1 MIVTEKP
8 SVAISY
14 AKILGVHG
22 RQDGYLEGNGYLV
35 SWCVGH
41 LVELAPPSA
50 YGEQYVKWN
59 IADLPILPEKW
70 QYLVSASTKKQFGIL
85 KKLMHRADVNTVVN
99 SCDAGREGELIFRLV
114 YEQAGCK
121 KPVSRLWLSS
131 MEDSAVRAGFANL
144 KPSTEYDALYQA
156 ALCRERA
163 DWMVGINC
171 SRLFSCLYG
180 RPLAVGRVMTPT
192 LAMTV
197 EREAAIA
204 AFVPKKFYTVA
215 LELTSGFVASSRRIS
230 EKAAAEKLLAGCR
243 EEMVSTIQ
251 KITRK
256 EKAENPPPLYDLT
269 TLQRD
274 ANRLL
279 GYSAQQTLD
288 YVQSLYEKQLTTYP
302 RTDSCYIA
310 DEDEEMLEELA
321 EELEDF
327 LGFVSEDA
335 DDDVPRT
342 RRTVNRQKVT
352 DHHAILPTRSML
364 QADLDA
370 LPKGERNILKLII
383 ARTLMAVSK
392 PFRYLETLL
401 TTECAG
407 EEFTAKGK
415 EILEEGWK
423 AVERKVLADI
433 LNRKREFTALPQ
445 VEESECGILNAEL
458 KEGQTSPPKHF
469 TEDTLLH
476 SMETA
481 SADSMPEGVE
491 RQGIG
496 TPATR
501 AATIEKLVQKGFLER
516 KGDKKTKVLLPTD
529 KGKALITVMP
539 EEIQSADMTADWE
552 TKLLRVERGEM
563 EPETFMTEINDMIS
577 SLVNTTE
584 AVKGASALMKNKVI
598 GVCPNCGNSVVERE
612 KGYFCE
618 NCECRFVLWKD
629 NAFFKRLG
637 KRMDAHV
644 ADRLLRDGRVR
655 LKDCKS
661 SKGKTYNAT
670 VLLSTEADG
679 RSKFSLEF
687 EGGR

>member
-1 MIVTEKP
+1 M
-8 SVAISY
+8 SY

-85 KKLMHRADVNTVVN
+85 KKLMHRSDVESIVCAT
-99 SCDAGREGELIFRLV
+99 DAGREGELIFRLV

-121 KPVSRLWLSS
+121 KPFSRPWLSS
-131 MEDSAVRAGFANL
+131 MEDSAVREGFANL
-144 KPSTEYDALYQA
+144 KSSTEYDALYQA

-204 AFVPKKFYTVA
+204 AFVPEKFYTVA

-230 EKAAAEKLLAGCR
+230 EKTAAENLLAECR
-243 EEMVSTIQ
+243 KEMVSTIQ

-256 EKAENPPPLYDLT
+256 EKAENPPLLYDLT

-279 GYSAQQTLD
+279 GYSAQQTLN
-288 YVQSLYEKQLTTYP
+288 YLQSLYEKKLTTYP
-302 RTDSCYIA
+302 RTDSCYITDD
-310 DEDEEMLEELA
+310 DEDMLEELA

-407 EEFTAKGK
+407 EEFTANGK
-415 EILEEGWK
+415 EILDEGWK

-433 LNRKREFTALPQ
+433 LSRKKEFTALPP

-481 SADSMPEGVE
+481 SAESMPEDAE

-598 GVCPNCGNSVVERE
+598 GVCPNCGKSVVERE
-612 KGYFCE
+612 KGWFCE
-618 NCECRFVLWKD
+618 NRECRFVLWKD

-644 ADRLLRDGRVR
+644 ADKLLRDGRVR

>member
-8 SVAISY
+8 SVAMSY
-14 AKILGVHG
+14 AKVLGVHG
-22 RQDGYLEGNGYLV
+22 RQDGYLEGSGYLI

-70 QYLVSASTKKQFGIL
+70 QYLVSSSTKKQFSVL
-85 KKLMHRADVNTVVN
+85 KKLLHRADVETVVN

-114 YEQAGCK
+114 YEQAGCR

-131 MEDSAVRAGFANL
+131 MEDNAIREGFANL
-144 KPSTEYDALYQA
+144 KPSKEYDALYQA

-197 EREAAIA
+197 EREASIA
-204 AFVPKKFYTVA
+204 AFVPEKFYTVA

-230 EKAAAEKLLAGCR
+230 EKDAAEKLLAECR
-243 EEMVSTIQ
+243 KEMVSTIQ

-256 EKAENPPPLYDLT
+256 EKSENPPPLYDLT

-279 GYSAQQTLD
+279 GYSAHQTLK
-288 YVQSLYEKQLTTYP
+288 YAQSLYEKKLTTYP

-321 EELEDF
+321 EEMEHF
-327 LGFVSEDA
+327 LGITPEDM
-335 DDDVPRT
+335 DDAAPRT
-342 RRTVNRQKVT
+342 RRTVNREKVT

-364 QADLDA
+364 QTDLDA

-433 LNRKREFTALPQ
+433 LNRKKEFTALPP
-445 VEESECGILNAEL
+445 VEESECGILHAEL
-458 KEGQTSPPKHF
+458 KEGQTSPPKHY

-481 SADSMPEGVE
+481 SAESMPEDAE

-598 GVCPNCGNSVVERE
+598 GICPNCGKSVVERE

-618 NCECRFVLWKD
+618 NRECRFVLWKD

-644 ADRLLRDGRVR
+644 ADKLLRDGRVR
-655 LKDCKS
+655 LKDCRS
-661 SKGKTYNAT
+661 AKGKTYNAT
-670 VLLSTEADG
+670 VLLTTEADG

-687 EGGR
+687 EGSC

>member
-1 MIVTEKP
+1 M
-8 SVAISY
+8 SY
-14 AKILGVHG
+14 AKVLGVHG
-22 RQDGYLEGNGYLV
+22 RQDGYLEGSGYLI

-70 QYLVSASTKKQFGIL
+70 QYLVSSSTKKQFSVL
-85 KKLMHRADVNTVVN
+85 KKLLHRADVETVVN

-114 YEQAGCK
+114 YEQAGCR

-131 MEDSAVRAGFANL
+131 MEDNAIREGFANL
-144 KPSTEYDALYQA
+144 KPSKEYDALYQA

-197 EREAAIA
+197 EREASIA
-204 AFVPKKFYTVA
+204 AFVPEKFYTVA

-230 EKAAAEKLLAGCR
+230 EKDAAEKLLAECR
-243 EEMVSTIQ
+243 KEMVSTIQ

-256 EKAENPPPLYDLT
+256 EKSENPPPLYDLT

-279 GYSAQQTLD
+279 GYSAHQTLK
-288 YVQSLYEKQLTTYP
+288 YAQSLYEKKLTTYP

-321 EELEDF
+321 EEMEHF
-327 LGFVSEDA
+327 LGITPEDM
-335 DDDVPRT
+335 DDAAPRT
-342 RRTVNRQKVT
+342 RRTVNREKVT

-364 QADLDA
+364 QTDLDA

-433 LNRKREFTALPQ
+433 LNRKKEFTALPP
-445 VEESECGILNAEL
+445 VEESECGILHAEL
-458 KEGQTSPPKHF
+458 KEGQTSPPKHY

-481 SADSMPEGVE
+481 SAESMPEDAE

-598 GVCPNCGNSVVERE
+598 GICPNCGKSVVERE

-618 NCECRFVLWKD
+618 NRECRFVLWKD

-644 ADRLLRDGRVR
+644 ADKLLRDGRVR
-655 LKDCKS
+655 LKDCRS
-661 SKGKTYNAT
+661 AKGKTYNAT
-670 VLLSTEADG
+670 VLLTTEADG

-687 EGGR
+687 EGSC

>member
-204 AFVPKKFYTVA
+204 AFVPEKFYTVA
-215 LELTSGFVASSRRIS
+215 LELTSGFVALSRRIS
-230 EKAAAEKLLAGCR
+230 EKADAEKLLAECR
-243 EEMVSTIQ
+243 KEMVSTIQ

-618 NCECRFVLWKD
+618 NRECRFVLWKD

>member
-496 TPATR
+496 PPATR

-618 NCECRFVLWKD
+618 NRECRFVLWKD